1 MTKSVCKTKLGQNE
15 WQTAIEVTRLHTYWG
30 ITEQKE
36 KKEKKPEFTFT
47 EKKIKIYNKGR
58 KNEKKSHYYI
68 FCIHYQEVL
77 DFMQII
83 LNYFIEILEK
93 RFKSWKVFFFIS
105 HLNKYK
111 IEIGFQSLL

>member
-36 KKEKKPEFTFT
+36 KKEKKTWDYEI
-47 EKKIKIYNKGR
+47 KIKIYNKGR

-93 RFKSWKVFFFIS
+93 YLKAGRVFFFIS
-105 HLNKYK
+105 HLNKY
-111 IEIGFQSLL
+111 